1 MAKNL
6 GIDLGT
12 TNSCLSYLEGQS
24 HEIIPNP
31 EGSRIIPSVISLNKD
46 GKMIFGNLAKRQ
58 FITHMNNTVWGVKRL
73 IGRKYDSEEVKKV
86 RNMAGYTIVKGENGD
101 AHIGLAGKIYS
112 PEEITSFYL
121 RYLKSIA
128 LDYLGED
135 LNETVIT
142 VPAFFDDLQ
151 RQATKTA
158 GEIAGLKVARIINEP
173 TAALI
178 AYRDK
183 ITENGMYAV
192 YDLGGGTFDISI
204 VEVKDDIYKVISAS
218 GDTFLGGNDFD
229 ERIAKWILNEI
240 KDEIKTDLSENKEVN
255 QRVLEAAEKAKVEL
269 SFNRDALISLPYLYR
284 TKNEGIYHFNRKLSR
299 EILEMKTID
308 LVEKTVDLVKKSLE
322 EIDVNRK
329 DIEKVIL
336 VGGQSRMPLVSQKLM
351 DYFEKEPFIDLN
363 PEEVVAVGAAIQAEL
378 MQGKI
383 RDLLLLDVTSLSLG
397 VETKGDKFTKLIE
410 RNSTIPIKRSMIFT
424 TISDNQQT
432 VKIHVLQGEREIA
445 SENKS
450 LGYFNLVGIPL
461 APKGEVTFEIDANGM
476 VVVSAI
482 DKQTSLS
489 QSMKVQPAGGL
500 SPEEIK
506 KIIEEAK
513 QFAEKD
519 RNFLRLNE
527 LRSNLKEEYSSVAF
541 FVDRY
546 SDKIS
551 EEERNYIDEILLQV
565 DEIID
570 SDDIREL
577 SKLYKKLSDI
587 RLKINMIIMAEFED

>member
-1 MAKNL
+1 
-6 GIDLGT
+6 
-12 TNSCLSYLEGQS
+12 
-24 HEIIPNP
+24 
-31 EGSRIIPSVISLNKD
+31 
-46 GKMIFGNLAKRQ
+46 
-58 FITHMNNTVWGVKRL
+58 
-73 IGRKYDSEEVKKV
+73 
-86 RNMAGYTIVKGENGD
+86 
-101 AHIGLAGKIYS
+101 
-112 PEEITSFYL
+112 
-121 RYLKSIA
+121 
-128 LDYLGED
+128 
-135 LNETVIT
+135 
-142 VPAFFDDLQ
+142 
-151 RQATKTA
+151 
-158 GEIAGLKVARIINEP
+158 
-173 TAALI
+173 
-178 AYRDK
+178 
-183 ITENGMYAV
+183 
-192 YDLGGGTFDISI
+192 
-204 VEVKDDIYKVISAS
+204 
-218 GDTFLGGNDFD
+218 
-229 ERIAKWILNEI
+229 
-240 KDEIKTDLSENKEVN
+240 
-255 QRVLEAAEKAKVEL
+255 
-269 SFNRDALISLPYLYR
+269 
-284 TKNEGIYHFNRKLSR
+284 
-299 EILEMKTID
+299 
-308 LVEKTVDLVKKSLE
+308 
-322 EIDVNRK
+322 
-329 DIEKVIL
+329 
-336 VGGQSRMPLVSQKLM
+336 
-351 DYFEKEPFIDLN
+351 
-363 PEEVVAVGAAIQAEL
+363 
-378 MQGKI
+378 
-383 RDLLLLDVTSLSLG
+383 
-397 VETKGDKFTKLIE
+397 
-410 RNSTIPIKRSMIFT
+410 MIFT

-461 APKGEVTFEIDANGM
+461 APKGIPQIEVTFEIDANGM

-551 EEERNYIDEILLQV
+551 EEERSYIDEILLQV